1 MIQSM
6 FTTLAKL
13 LYATSHNDRL
23 MAALVPTLWEEPKW
37 EDCECDEEGVYTWNG
52 IRIFFPADDNPEVSP
67 DRVDPGLIPVDPAEA
82 FDWMTE
88 NWGEVVAVSAAGEPK
103 SVDDKTKIHLI
114 SPLLARH
121 MGLAPGGQLNLYSA
135 QVYQFGQLVQ
145 STAMPEDETWAGEWK
160 QWLASHSRAVMD
172 AMVGGEIER
181 EQAKAGM
188 LAKCSRG
195 KGVYSAKVGAWM
207 FNLVDIH
214 GTRHMARPGEIYV
227 STSSPLAMLDGLT
240 VIPWRNPMPF
250 LDACTLKAVGPA
262 TPICPKPSI
271 ETEEYIMPDSKIFA
285 HPFQVSKTAGDVD
298 GDGWQ
303 FLCLEKLLGW
313 ACKDANQAAIDA
325 VPGLREGLLHYFL
338 EEE

>member
-1 MIQSM
+1 MIQSI
-6 FTTLAKL
+6 FTVLAKL

-23 MAALVPTLWEEPKW
+23 MALLVPTLWEEPKW
-37 EDCECDEEGVYTWNG
+37 VDVEFDEDGVAYWNE
-52 IRIFFPADDNPEVSP
+52 IRIFFPADDNPNVAP
-67 DRVDPGLIPVDPAEA
+67 DRVTPGLIPVDPAEA
-82 FDWMTE
+82 FDWMTAS
-88 NWGEVVAVSAAGEPK
+88 WGEVVGVASEGENK
-103 SVDDKTKIHLI
+103 GKIHLV

-121 MGLAPGGQLNLYSA
+121 LGLAPGGQLNLYSA

-145 STAMPEDETWAGEWK
+145 SPAMPEDKTWAGEWK

-172 AMVGGEIER
+172 AMLGGEIER

-195 KGVYSAKVGAWM
+195 KGVYSAKIGGWM
-207 FNLVDIH
+207 FNVLDVH
-214 GTRHMARPGEIYV
+214 GNRHTAKPGEIYV
-227 STSSPLAMLDGLT
+227 STSSPLAVLDGLT

-262 TPICPKPSI
+262 TPTCPKPSI
-271 ETEEYIMPDSKIFA
+271 ETTEDILPDSKIFA

-313 ACKDANQAAIDA
+313 ACKDANQAAVDA
-325 VPGLREGLLHYFL
+325 VPGLREGLMHYFL